1 MKKIIQNIKSHKI
14 VSAVLGICL
23 VGVIGVGTGFGIHQ
37 AKVAN
42 TQKALL
48 MAQDGYI
55 DTDELN
61 QLGDDIVLGEE
72 IVAPDGSTVVITKD
86 ANGNYQTTTVKDSS
100 GNSTG
105 AVVPV
110 SGGGDNPSPSP
121 APVIGHTH
129 SWVAHYATRQ
139 IPQTQEVYHPAV
151 THTESYDACN
161 VCGRRL
167 NPGEGACHCNGH
179 ANGCHGMYEIVVDQ
193 PAKTEYVTTYITEQY
208 VDYYYCS
215 ECGARQ

>member
-1 MKKIIQNIKSHKI
+1 MKSVIKKIKDHKI
-14 VSAVLGICL
+14 LSAVMGICL

-55 DTDELN
+55 DSDELN

-86 ANGNYQTTTVKDSS
+86 DSGNFVTTKVEYSS
-100 GNSTG
+100 GS
-105 AVVPV
+105 VVSPV
-110 SGGGDNPSPSP
+110 
-121 APVIGHTH
+121 AGHTH

-139 IPQTQEVYHPAV
+139 VPQTQEVYHPAITHIV
-151 THTESYDACN
+151 PHDYCSECNGIADSGPHTHNGHLSSTHT
-161 VCGRRL
+161 GR
-167 NPGEGACHCNGH
+167 ET
-179 ANGCHGMYEIVVDQ
+179 VVDQ
-193 PAKTEYVTTYITEQY
+193 EAWTETVTTYITEQY

-215 ECGARQ
+215 ECGTLE